1 MMLDA
6 SAQEAACHAQCWT
19 QEAWRA
25 EYNVLTWREL
35 ESRLNEHKEC
45 SSAQSKDPA
54 HVSGST
60 GVRLNMGK
68 TNMAMHNAMCPPSR
82 NCLPYTP
89 WPGHCFYNAHL
100 HPDKGHFLS

>member
-1 MMLDA
+1 MPAHKRLHA
-6 SAQEAACHAQCWT
+6 RLSAGHKKHGNT
-19 QEAWRA
+19 

-35 ESRLNEHKEC
+35 ESRLSEHKEC

-89 WPGHCFYNAHL
+89 WPGHCTITSIYTLIKVTF
-100 HPDKGHFLS
+100 